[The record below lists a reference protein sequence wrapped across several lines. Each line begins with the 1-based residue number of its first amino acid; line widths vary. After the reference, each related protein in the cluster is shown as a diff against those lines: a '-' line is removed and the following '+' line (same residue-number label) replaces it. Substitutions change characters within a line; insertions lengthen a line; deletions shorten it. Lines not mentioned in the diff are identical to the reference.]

1 MKFGQAPAPTARPAF
16 LSPPAGLAAVLAAAL
31 ALSLLAPAALAQDAG
46 SRPRAPVATE
56 QAPLDEPAVRRS
68 VVEDDNARIE
78 EVNVRGAVRSTKVQ
92 PKGVIKAEYEVLQM
106 DAGRDLTAGPSSARG
121 AAGQSVWRVLS
132 F

>member
-1 MKFGQAPAPTARPAF
+1 MTFASVPALRS
-16 LSPPAGLAAVLAAAL
+16 LSPRLLAGLAAGLAA
-31 ALSLLAPAALAQDAG
+31 SLLAPAALAQDAN
-46 SRPRAPVATE
+46 PRARTPVAAE
-56 QAPLDEPAVRRS
+56 QVPLNEPAVRRS

-92 PKGVIKAEYEVLQM
+92 PKGPIKAEYEVLQM

-121 AAGQSVWRVLS
+121 AAGQSVWRVLN

>member
-1 MKFGQAPAPTARPAF
+1 MIFAPVPALRF
-16 LSPPAGLAAVLAAAL
+16 LSPRLLAGLAGGLAA
-31 ALSLLAPAALAQDAG
+31 SLLAPAALAQDANP
-46 SRPRAPVATE
+46 RARAPVAAE
-56 QAPLDEPAVRRS
+56 QVPLNEPAVRRS

-92 PKGVIKAEYEVLQM
+92 PKGPIKAEYEVLQM

-121 AAGQSVWRVLS
+121 AAGQSVWRVLN